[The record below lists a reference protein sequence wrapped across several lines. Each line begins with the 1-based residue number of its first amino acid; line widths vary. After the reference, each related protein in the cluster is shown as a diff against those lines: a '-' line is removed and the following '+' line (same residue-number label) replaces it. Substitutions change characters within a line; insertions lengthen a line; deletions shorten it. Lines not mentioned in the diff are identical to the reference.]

1 MEQARAYLSQAVDL
15 LQPRPPCLIAVGGL
29 SGSGKSSV
37 AYGLAPAL
45 GQVPGARVLRSDVLR
60 KNLFGVTST
69 QRLPPSAYGEDVT
82 ARVYR
87 RMREEAVAVLAA
99 GRCVIAD
106 ALHARPAEREAVA
119 DVARAAGVPFVGL
132 WLEAPAAVLT
142 ARIAARRDDASDA
155 TVDVLKRQ
163 LAYDLG
169 PMSWTRVDAGGAL
182 EAVIAAARRAAA

>member
-1 MEQARAYLSQAVDL
+1 
-15 LQPRPPCLIAVGGL
+15 
-29 SGSGKSSV
+29 
-37 AYGLAPAL
+37 
-45 GQVPGARVLRSDVLR
+45 
-60 KNLFGVTST
+60 
-69 QRLPPSAYGEDVT
+69 VT

-87 RMREEAVAVLAA
+87 RMREEAAAVLAA
-99 GRCVIAD
+99 GLCVIAD

-182 EAVIAAARRAAA
+182 EDVIAAARRAAA